1 MMPGKLFQRFFILA
15 VLVGFISSCAVY
27 EDLEFERM
35 DGFKLDGIKGR
46 DIDMT
51 VGVVV
56 TNPNWY
62 AIKLLPSTVKVFL
75 EGQLIGEVHLNEK
88 VKIRRKQ
95 ENTLSVPLNA
105 TLEEGAMFTMIRYST
120 KDTISLRMTGD
131 VRAGVL
137 FVSKKMAVDENRKIS
152 GKGLMGM
159 MGN

>member
-1 MMPGKLFQRFFILA
+1 MMPRKLVQLFFVLTL
-15 VLVGFISSCAVY
+15 LVGFISSCAVY

-46 DIDMT
+46 DINMT

-88 VKIRRKQ
+88 VKIRSKQ